1 MVIIVLCFANIK
13 GTSVNIVDGCFINKL
28 NKNLEVKLK

>member
-13 GTSVNIVDGCFINKL
+13 GSLVNIVNGCFINKL
-28 NKNLEVKLK
+28 NKNPTVKLK